1 MKAYFHSLQ
10 EPRELE
16 GGRGQASGFIMR
28 AMAENKLK
36 HSGQYKNPTFPL
48 APGSTMNKPIE
59 FDWKKLANKNQGGEK
74 EVGSKTHWG
83 VKGEYGASPFILHHF
98 SGDAKEYKKGNKK
111 VYPKEDSIQQ
121 KARMIFTAKNLLAKA
136 KKLAEATGTEA
147 PTLKVSDL
155 VPAVVPEATKADI
168 IEHFGNV
175 ADMTP
180 TEVKKAVIE
189 HFGNVAEKDEKA
201 NEPPTPK
208 NEVVETPPP
217 APKPV
222 VEPVVAPKAKR
233 VLKAKKPKVAETPTP
248 PNPVPRVVW
257 TEEELK
263 TNPIVS
269 KIYYDDGDLSVREEY
284 VGYKYEGKMNEPS
297 KDEREKAL
305 LLFALN
311 NPKAKLADAIKH
323 LKENS
328 IGKGFSSPTI
338 SPLYKEARAT
348 ADLILAEEDRK
359 IKVLSN
365 PQFENIKGKLDSLLK
380 RSKSKPLVALRT
392 ALPGV
397 DVSKYL
403 DAYEAFAKKTGAGD
417 THSFYKRYMLVPIGK
432 LWHQW
437 VRMDYGKKWTTFDR
451 KFDIGLNIPAPKYS
465 NPNPNMYYEPSS
477 IEIKDAEGKEVQPV
491 VISGGAN
498 SNKVELTILNLK
510 IDDKKSIFNREVQYI
525 EDNDAI
531 VNVKSKEFKSEEDK
545 KNNTKGFYYKE
556 LWDYNLDI
564 EVGRLMTQWA
574 DKNAGFGKDHWH
586 HDKEEQP
593 HIERRFKISYM
604 SEIKNA
610 INFRDKPQYVMK
622 IDGHEYI
629 VPNARIGKSRHP
641 DNAPEEIPDPT
652 MPTGE
657 EPPPAPEKWT
667 EENTG
672 VLLGKQSEGDDDNW
686 FDTLNPGEKKLALW
700 HLNNNTFEYSWNT
713 PELAQEYGG
722 RWRMSDLRKEVAS
735 MKKEFDERRSK
746 YLREV
751 KAYNRFKAK
760 SKKIKGGYKL
770 NKVSEADAKNPEEI
784 KHLPIRNRAR
794 YNTAKA
800 NLLEALSN
808 YTVPPV
814 ASRADLLGKES
825 GMMAGKKSGEGILAR
840 GVAFGFGNNRKGYHY
855 FVKNKDNPEVY
866 KALVEFGEAI
876 VPKGWDFQTIQ
887 LNHNAKA
894 RKHIDKNNVG
904 KSVIIGIGDYN
915 GGELRVFSPD
925 SSKHHD
931 YNIKDRPTMFNGA
944 ILPHETQ
951 PFSNPTDYERGK
963 GRYTIVYFR
972 HKYKPDSGNVGVGS
986 GRYDTEG
993 TGLRQ
998 PSATQLEDLFV

>member
-1 MKAYFHSLQ
+1 
-10 EPRELE
+10 
-16 GGRGQASGFIMR
+16 MR

-59 FDWKKLANKNQGGEK
+59 FDWKKLANKSQGGEK

-111 VYPKEDSIQQ
+111 VYPKENDIQR
-121 KARMIFTAKNLLAKA
+121 KARMVFTAKNLLAKA
-136 KKLAEATGTEA
+136 KKLADATGTEA
-147 PTLKVSDL
+147 PTMKISDL
-155 VPAVVPEATKADI
+155 VPPVATEPTKADI

-175 ADMTP
+175 VDMLP
-180 TEVKKAVIE
+180 KEDKKEVIE
-189 HFGNVAEKDEKA
+189 HFGNVMEGITVEPKKFKPKKKFVDADTGAELKDERGKKA
-201 NEPPTPK
+201 DEPPTPK
-208 NEVVETPPP
+208 NEVVETAPPP
-217 APKPV
+217 PPPV
-222 VEPVVAPKAKR
+222 VEPVVAKKTKKA
-233 VLKAKKPKVAETPTP
+233 KVAETPPP

-263 TNPIVS
+263 KNPIVS
-269 KIYYDDGDLSVREEY
+269 NVYYDGGDLSVREEY
-284 VGYKYEGKMNEPS
+284 VGYKYDGKMVEPS
-297 KDEREKAL
+297 KDEREKEL

-311 NPKAKLADAIKH
+311 NPKAKLADAIKN
-323 LKENS
+323 LKEKG

-348 ADLILAEEDRK
+348 ADLILAEEDKK

-365 PQFENIKGKLDSLLK
+365 PQFENIKAKLDSLLK
-380 RSKSKPLVALRT
+380 RSRDKPLIALRT

-397 DVSKYL
+397 DIDKYL
-403 DAYEAFAKKTGAGD
+403 TAYEAFAKKTGD
-417 THSFYKRYMLVPIGK
+417 NENLYFYTKYMLVPIGK

-437 VRMDYGKKWTTFDR
+437 VKMDYGKNWITLDR
-451 KFDIGLNIPAPKYS
+451 KFDLGLNIPEQKPYG
-465 NPNPNMYYEPSS
+465 NPDGNMYYAPSS
-477 IEIKDAEGKEVQPV
+477 IEIKDADGKEVLPE
-491 VISGGAN
+491 VISGGKN
-498 SNKVELTILNLK
+498 FDKVELTLLNLK
-510 IDDKKSIFNREVQYI
+510 VDDKKSIFNREVQYI
-525 EDNDAI
+525 ADNDAI

-545 KNNTKGFYYKE
+545 KNNTKSFYYKE

-564 EVGRLMTQWA
+564 QVGRLMNRWS
-574 DKNAGFGKDHWH
+574 DKNAGFGEDHRQ
-586 HDKEEQP
+586 DDPEEKRNV
-593 HIERRFKISYM
+593 ERRFKISFM

-610 INFRDKPQYVMK
+610 INFRDKPKYVMK

-629 VPNARIGKSRHP
+629 VPNARIGTSRHP
-641 DNAPEEIPDPT
+641 DNAPEEIPDPV

-657 EPPPAPEKWT
+657 EPPSAPEKWT

-672 VLLGKQSEGDDDNW
+672 ALLGKYSEGDDDNW

-700 HLNNNTFEYSWNT
+700 HLNNDSFEYSFNT

-722 RWRMSDLRKEVAS
+722 RWRMSDLRKEVAYL
-735 MKKEFDERRSK
+735 KREFDERRKK
-746 YLREV
+746 YQKAV

-760 SKKIKGGYKL
+760 SKKVRGGYRL
-770 NKVSEADAKNPEEI
+770 NKVSEADAKDPEEI
-784 KHLPIRNRAR
+784 KRLPIRNRER
-794 YNTAKA
+794 YNRAKA

-814 ASRADLLGKES
+814 SSRADLLGKES

-855 FVKNKDNPEVY
+855 FVKNKDHPEVY

-931 YNIKDRPTMFNGA
+931 YNIKDKPTMFNGA
-944 ILPHETQ
+944 VLPHETQ

-986 GRYDTEG
+986 GHYDTEG
-993 TGLRQ
+993 EGMGQ
-998 PSATQLEDLFV
+998 PSASELEDLFV